1 MKDGPGRRSATRRR
15 KTAMKTSNSRNRAK
29 AAILALAI
37 ACGAW
42 AGTAWAVLT
51 DPAQIMN
58 EAYINLVQG
67 DQSLDAGQLDEALG
81 LYVQARDYYRRLA
94 DEFPGFEP
102 RIILYR
108 RTYCDNQIAEVERR
122 KNGGEVG
129 AEVAAAAQNEP
140 FAPAA
145 KAPAAQ
151 PTYPQPEALAPM
163 MPSAEPAAAVAD
175 RSVEIDYLKSRVNSL
190 EEELAETDGLQDEI
204 DRLVADNDRL
214 AQQLEATKRQLAEK
228 AGGESEVERLR
239 AELAAKNEEILG
251 LRRELDA
258 KRQLDQA
265 LNDMEAKYNEQRAM
279 NERLNEEIANL
290 DAELDA
296 AEERAE
302 KAEARPALAAAPA
315 EPKPGRDEARAQ
327 RSKDEAK
334 KSDARKEEKG
344 VSPTGKTGKTAGG
357 DLPGQGKAAE
367 ASAKAEAKASEPA
380 AAAAAAKAPAK
391 PLPIPEGTSA
401 AEFVRQ
407 LLQKGENEVALATVR
422 EARKDAKADMNLALI
437 EGIALIRLQ
446 SYSEAATM
454 LIDIAKRNPR
464 NAEVNATLGAAMMGA
479 GFHEEARETLLLAL
493 KYDKNLPE
501 CHYNLAQLYAYVE
514 PTNLRLA
521 RRHYQNAR
529 DFGIPADAQLE
540 AALK

>member
-1 MKDGPGRRSATRRR
+1 MN
-15 KTAMKTSNSRNRAK
+15 TSISRNRWK
-29 AAILALAI
+29 AAILALAVG
-37 ACGAW
+37 CGAW
-42 AGTAWAVLT
+42 AGAAGAALT

-67 DQSLDAGQLDEALG
+67 DQSLDAGRFDEALS
-81 LYVQARDYYRRLA
+81 LYGQARDYYRRLA
-94 DEFPGFEP
+94 EEFPGFEP

-122 KNGGEVG
+122 KSGG
-129 AEVAAAAQNEP
+129 A
-140 FAPAA
+140 
-145 KAPAAQ
+145 
-151 PTYPQPEALAPM
+151 
-163 MPSAEPAAAVAD
+163 AEPAEAEAAAFAGKSEPTATASTDFSAPPAVQPAALEPMAPPAASGAAVPD

-190 EEELAETDGLQDEI
+190 EAELAETDELQDEMDQLVAEN
-204 DRLVADNDRL
+204 DRLV
-214 AQQLEATKRQLAEK
+214 QQLEATKRQLAEK
-228 AGGESEVERLR
+228 AGGESESERLR

-258 KRQLDQA
+258 KRQLDEA

-279 NERLNEEIANL
+279 NDRLNEEIANL

-296 AEERAE
+296 AEARAE
-302 KAEARPALAAAPA
+302 EAEGRLATAATPAGPKQGREEVPAQQAKAGGKKDESRKEDKNRKADKGEKAVAAEKPAKEETGGAAGKAEAPLAATPGPA
-315 EPKPGRDEARAQ
+315 
-327 RSKDEAK
+327 
-334 KSDARKEEKG
+334 
-344 VSPTGKTGKTAGG
+344 TT
-357 DLPGQGKAAE
+357 
-367 ASAKAEAKASEPA
+367 
-380 AAAAAAKAPAK
+380 AKAPAK

-401 AEFVRQ
+401 SEFVRQ

-422 EARKDAKADMNLALI
+422 EARKGARADMNLALI

-446 SYSEAATM
+446 NYSEAATL